1 MAEMARKDRTGLGFP
16 KSEGICARS
25 HETARE
31 GGISMAGATI
41 WKGYIHFGETDVP
54 VKLHTAVREERIQFH
69 LLHRRDGVRLRQQMV
84 CAYEKQPVPAEEQSK
99 GFEVEEG
106 KYIIVDPAELEP
118 TAPES
123 NRMIEVHEFVKTGQ
137 IDPIFLDRL
146 YYLEPD
152 IQEFREE
159 GYSALVKALKEL
171 DVAGICTWTMRKRS
185 YFGALLAQGKML
197 RLSTLRYAD
206 EVIPVGS
213 LELQGVPLS
222 EKELKIGSELIEK
235 LTAPFEPQKFENEH
249 QKKLQ
254 AMIDKK
260 ARGEKI
266 AVLAPRRLKP
276 TESDKLLQA
285 LEASLK
291 KAA

>member
-1 MAEMARKDRTGLGFP
+1 
-16 KSEGICARS
+16 
-25 HETARE
+25 
-31 GGISMAGATI
+31 MAGATI
-41 WKGYIHFGETDVP
+41 WKGQIHFGDTNVP

-69 LLHRRDGVRLRQQMV
+69 LLHRRDQTRLRQQMV

-106 KYIIVDPAELEP
+106 KYVIVDPAELEQ
-118 TAPES
+118 TTPES
-123 NRMIEVHEFVKTGQ
+123 SRLIEVHEFVKTGQ

-152 IQEFREE
+152 MADIHGKEFA
-159 GYSALVKALKEL
+159 ALVKALKEL

-185 YFGALLAQGKML
+185 YFGALEARGEKL
-197 RLSTLRYAD
+197 RLNTLRYAD
-206 EVIPVGS
+206 EVIPVES
-213 LELQGVPLS
+213 LGLEDVPLS

-254 AMIDKK
+254 EMIEKK

-266 AVLAPRRLKP
+266 AILVPRRLKP
-276 TESDKLLQA
+276 TKSDQLLKA

>member
-1 MAEMARKDRTGLGFP
+1 
-16 KSEGICARS
+16 
-25 HETARE
+25 
-31 GGISMAGATI
+31 MAGGTI
-41 WKGYIHFGETDVP
+41 WKGYIHFGDTDVA

-69 LLHRRDGVRLRQQMV
+69 LLHSRDQVRLRQQMV
-84 CAYEKQPVPAEEQSK
+84 CAYEKQPVPTEEQTK
-99 GFEVEEG
+99 GFEVEDG
-106 KYIIVDPAELEP
+106 KYIIVDPEELEQ
-118 TAPES
+118 TVPES

-137 IDPIFLDRL
+137 IDPIFLDRV

-152 IQEFREE
+152 IANIQGK
-159 GYSALVKALKEL
+159 GYSALVKALKET

-185 YFGALLAQGKML
+185 YLGALQASGKVL
-197 RLSTLRYAD
+197 RLNTLRYAD
-206 EVIPVGS
+206 EVVPVKS
-213 LELQGVPLS
+213 LGLQDVPLS
-222 EKELKIGSELIEK
+222 EKELTIGSDLIEK
-235 LTAPFEPQKFENEH
+235 LTAPFEPRKFENEH

-254 AMIDKK
+254 QMIEMK

-276 TESDKLLQA
+276 TESDNLLQA

>member
-1 MAEMARKDRTGLGFP
+1 
-16 KSEGICARS
+16 
-25 HETARE
+25 
-31 GGISMAGATI
+31 MAGATI
-41 WKGYIHFGETDVP
+41 WKGYLHFGDTDVP
-54 VKLHTAVREERIQFH
+54 VKLHTAVKEEQIQFH
-69 LLHRRDGVRLRQQMV
+69 LLHRRDRVRLRQQMV

-106 KYIIVDPAELEP
+106 KYIIVDPAELEQ

-123 NRMIEVHEFVKTGQ
+123 SRMIEVHEFVKTGQ

-152 IQEFREE
+152 IADIQGKGFN
-159 GYSALVKALKEL
+159 ALLKALKEL
-171 DVAGICTWTMRKRS
+171 DVAGICTWIMRKRA
-185 YFGALLAQGKML
+185 YFGALLARGKML
-197 RLSTLRYAD
+197 RLNTLRYAD

-213 LELQGVPLS
+213 LELQDVPLS

-235 LTAPFEPQKFENEH
+235 LTVPFEPQKFENEH

-254 AMIDKK
+254 DMIEKK

-276 TESDKLLQA
+276 TESDQLLEA